1 LERRLPGPMTTN
13 KDVVATYQA
22 CLGNLDWAG
31 VAATLTDDVERVEW
45 ADGFDSSGVP
55 TRGKEAVVKGME
67 APRKFELNAIR
78 MTEENDVVVAEVQ
91 VRVPL
96 DDGGTFVGRAL
107 TVYDLQ
113 DGKIKRISSFV
124 AEDKHPT

>member
-1 LERRLPGPMTTN
+1 MTSN
-13 KDVVATYQA
+13 KEVVATYQA

-31 VAATLTDDVERVEW
+31 VADTLTDDVERVEW
-45 ADGFDSSGVP
+45 ADGFDSSGVAV
-55 TRGKEAVVKGME
+55 RGKDTVVKGME
-67 APRKFELNAIR
+67 APRKFEIRAMR
-78 MTEENDVVVAEVQ
+78 MTEENDVVVAECV

-96 DDGGTFVGRAL
+96 DDGATFVGRAL
-107 TVYDLQ
+107 TAYELQ